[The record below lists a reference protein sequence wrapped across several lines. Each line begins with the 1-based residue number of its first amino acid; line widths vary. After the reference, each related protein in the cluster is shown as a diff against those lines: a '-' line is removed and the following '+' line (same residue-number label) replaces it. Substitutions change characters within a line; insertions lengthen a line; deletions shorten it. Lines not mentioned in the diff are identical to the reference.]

1 VLKSLAKFS
10 FVFTVLAATSLAH
23 AQTTLFA
30 NFQQIGN
37 AKSFEFINTG
47 ATSQFVT
54 SPATIPVNF
63 FFQVPNGSGFVNVA
77 LPANLTITST
87 VSAPATIVSPA
98 IAQPLQNVQMS
109 FVGTGAVTGNLL
121 TIFSSTGTIGGLLG
135 DSAAGMEETAGG
147 AQIINYSS
155 AYLDFTG
162 STQRNYSI
170 ALNNLTPALGDGSNG
185 YLAAFQSN
193 ATGQFASNA
202 IVVPEPSSLA
212 LLSLGVLGI
221 VSRRHRNK
229 PHC

>member
-1 VLKSLAKFS
+1 MAQ
-10 FVFTVLAATSLAH
+10 
-23 AQTTLFA
+23 AQTSLFA
-30 NFQQIGN
+30 NFQQVGN
-37 AKSFEFINTG
+37 AKSFQFLNSG
-47 ATSQFVT
+47 AGSQFVT
-54 SPATIPVNF
+54 SPATVPVNF

-77 LPANLTITST
+77 LPANLTITSV
-87 VSAPATIVSPA
+87 VSAPATIGFPA

-155 AYLDFTG
+155 DYLSFAG

-170 ALNNLTPALGDGSNG
+170 ALNNLTPALADGGNG

-193 ATGQFASNA
+193 ATGQFASNG
-202 IVVPEPSSLA
+202 IVPEPSSLA
-212 LLSLGVLGI
+212 LLSLGVVGI
-221 VSRRHRNK
+221 LARRRRIN
-229 PHC
+229 PH